1 LFDAL
6 FFAQRGKIALP
17 DFKPSADSSAILCQ
31 IQDAM
36 ERGRQLRAIQL
47 SPHPVL
53 LHPMFYHEHL
63 KAPMSRW
70 AMLWLRC
77 RTELASVLG
86 PNGGTPGSQVSGA
99 RVMHPRAHWA
109 FGVLPYADVGGPATL
124 AHAEEIPLHASHLL
138 TCGSDVNSFCCYGLV
153 CLLDSG

>member
-1 LFDAL
+1 MFVVLARCSPGRWDLPIFLFDAL

-17 DFKPSADSSAILCQ
+17 DFKPSADSSAILSE

-53 LHPMFYHEHL
+53 LHPMFYHDHL
-63 KAPMSRW
+63 KAPISRW

-77 RTELASVLG
+77 RAELACVLG
-86 PNGGTPGSQVSGA
+86 PNGGAPGSQV
-99 RVMHPRAHWA
+99 RRTRM
-109 FGVLPYADVGGPATL
+109 
-124 AHAEEIPLHASHLL
+124 
-138 TCGSDVNSFCCYGLV
+138 
-153 CLLDSG
+153 